1 MKPHF
6 QSWILLLL
14 VGALASACAGTWSRP
29 LVAYNFDHPLL
40 NSQWHGT
47 YQLTPAPP
55 AAPLAPA
62 REAAAAQP
70 EKTKDKV
77 VATPAPASK
86 QEPRATAAR
95 KTAASVPADP
105 APAAKEGP
113 GFLPAAQRILGLRD
127 FTTETYL
134 RHLLFVTGVETSG
147 TKGELA
153 TGICKL
159 HTPNPQAAP
168 VPGDLVFFRLN
179 DGTLMAGVAESVDS
193 RGLVRFLAPHR
204 GEIRRLSAHLGKPGV
219 IRDEASK
226 TELNTVLDRNL
237 TAGRAWLGPVGLV
250 RSSRGPGS
258 TLAARD

>member
-6 QSWILLLL
+6 QSWILLLIL
-14 VGALASACAGTWSRP
+14 GVLANACAGTWSRP

-47 YQLTPAPP
+47 YKLTPT
-55 AAPLAPA
+55 APLAPLA
-62 REAAAAQP
+62 PVKETAAAQP
-70 EKTKDKV
+70 EQTKV
-77 VATPAPASK
+77 AATPAPAPR
-86 QEPRATAAR
+86 QEPRATAP
-95 KTAASVPADP
+95 KQTAAQ
-105 APAAKEGP
+105 APAAPAPGTKDGP
-113 GFLPAAQRILGLRD
+113 GFLPAAQRIVGLRD

-134 RHLLFVTGVETSG
+134 RHLLFVTGVETAG

-153 TGICKL
+153 SGICKL
-159 HTPNPQAAP
+159 HAPNPRATP

-179 DGTLMAGVAESVDS
+179 DGSLMAGVAESVDS

-219 IRDEASK
+219 IRDEASQA
-226 TELNTVLDRNL
+226 ELNSVLDRNL